1 MRFLRK
7 WQDVRSVLKA
17 LSVIF
22 TFEICMFLFLKYL
35 IGATMTPQNIAVLI
49 VLPLGMWLLVLT
61 LGFELLEQSK

>member
-1 MRFLRK
+1 M
-7 WQDVRSVLKA
+7 LKA

-49 VLPLGMWLLVLT
+49 VLPLGMGLLVLT